1 MGNQKLT
8 FALHQWNRM
17 QEDQIIVETLMPNL
31 KTLAMKLKNMSHAG
45 EVKRFL
51 QLLELFPN
59 QETLYLQVI
68 NFIYN
73 LSCFLLF
80 FFFKRH

>member
-1 MGNQKLT
+1 MESYAGRSNYCGDLDAKP
-8 FALHQWNRM
+8 
-17 QEDQIIVETLMPNL
+17 EDVGRETEEH
-31 KTLAMKLKNMSHAG
+31 SHAG